1 MGKVDPVVRIG
12 YSQATELIMPAT
24 LPAPEQ
30 TVKAYK
36 SLSNEELQR
45 RINDV
50 RAEMGSRLLILGHH
64 YQQDEVIQLSD
75 LQGDSFS

>member
-1 MGKVDPVVRIG
+1 
-12 YSQATELIMPAT
+12 MPAT

-50 RAEMGSRLLILGHH
+50 APKWGRGC
-64 YQQDEVIQLSD
+64 
-75 LQGDSFS
+75 